1 MPSYFVRITHAY
13 AIAAPIIYAWSLRCD
28 SMLVYEH
35 SQATGTA
42 KGQTHIHIIIVNTN
56 VDKKQLR
63 NIATATGVPSKG
75 NENMSFKAYD
85 GSNKPIT
92 YMSKG
97 KIDPVYS
104 KGYDGSA
111 VEAAKAEWVEPSEYV
126 KENPWQKLYE
136 EYAIYAPTPRKIQYD
151 EWLRS
156 DEVFPT
162 YDNFTPMVAHAKTW
176 LSKKL
181 NNTWCPQYGNML
193 KCLVYTYCW
202 RNGVTIPANWKSQ

>member
-13 AIAAPIIYAWSLRCD
+13 EIAKPIVTLWAMRCD

-42 KGQTHIHIIIVNTN
+42 RGQTHIHIILVNTS

-63 NIATATGVPSKG
+63 NLAATTNVPTKG

-85 GSNKPIT
+85 GGNKPIT

-97 KIDPVYS
+97 KIDPMYN
-104 KGYDGSA
+104 KGYDSSA
-111 VEAAKAEWVEPSEYV
+111 VESAKAEWVEPKDYV
-126 KENPWQKLYE
+126 KASPWKALYE
-136 EYAIYAPTPRKIQYD
+136 EYAIYAPTPRKVQYN
-151 EWLRS
+151 EYG
-156 DEVFPT
+156 EGII
-162 YDNFTPMVAHAKTW
+162 YDNFTPMLAHAQIW

-181 NNTWCPQYGNML
+181 ENTWCPQYGNML
-193 KCLVYTYCW
+193 RCLVYTYCW
-202 RNGVTIPANWKSQ
+202 RNGVTISSTWKLR